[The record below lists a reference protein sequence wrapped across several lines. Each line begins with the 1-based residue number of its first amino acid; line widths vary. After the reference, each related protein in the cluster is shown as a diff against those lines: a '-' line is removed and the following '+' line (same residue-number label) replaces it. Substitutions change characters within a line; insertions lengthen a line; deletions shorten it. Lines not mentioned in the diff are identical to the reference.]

1 MRTAFAWVHRAAH
14 LLANE
19 AGEGAAAVQE
29 RFAGLLQE
37 MAEQRESAGSLG
49 VALDHF
55 LKVSARYFDGLFHCY
70 AVPDL
75 PRTNNDLEQFFGTAR
90 WHERRITGRKVA
102 SATTVIRGSVR
113 LVTAVASR
121 QRLFGPAQLR
131 PTDVERWRQCRRA
144 LEERH
149 RTRRAQYRFRRD
161 PAAYLSRLE
170 DHLIQL
176 ALPP

>member
-1 MRTAFAWVHRAAH
+1 MQRAAH

-29 RFAGLLQE
+29 RFEGLLAE
-37 MAEQRESAGSLG
+37 TAEQRERAGSLG

-55 LKVSARYFDGLFHCY
+55 RKVSASYFDGLFHCY
-70 AVPDL
+70 DLPDL
-75 PRTNNDLEQFFGTAR
+75 PRTNNDLEQFFGSAR
-90 WHERRITGRKVA
+90 WHERRTTGRKVA

-121 QRLFGPAQLR
+121 QTIFGPAQLR
-131 PTDVERWRQCRRA
+131 PTDRERWRRCRRA

-149 RTRRAQYRFRRD
+149 GTRRAQYRFRRD

-170 DHLIQL
+170 EILLQL